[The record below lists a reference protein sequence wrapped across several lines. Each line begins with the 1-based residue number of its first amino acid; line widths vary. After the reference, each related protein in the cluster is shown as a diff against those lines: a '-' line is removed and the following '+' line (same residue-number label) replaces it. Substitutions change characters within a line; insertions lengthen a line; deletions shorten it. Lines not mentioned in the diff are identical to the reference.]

1 MITEY
6 YSTARQNFKKICDT
20 VVQQDEDVIIVRK
33 NHDNVVIISMDKYSQ
48 FMKLKELHQKMDMDE
63 L

>member
-20 VVQQDEDVIIVRK
+20 VVQQDEEVIIVRK
-33 NHDNVVIISMDKYSQ
+33 NHEDVVIMSMDKYRQ
-48 FMKLKELHQKMDMDE
+48 LMKLMEKELEQK
-63 L
+63 

>member
-20 VVQQDEDVIIVRK
+20 VVQQDEEVIIVRK
-33 NHDNVVIISMDKYSQ
+33 NHEDVVIMSLDKYRQ
-48 FMKLKELHQKMDMDE
+48 LMKLMEKELEQK
-63 L
+63 